1 MVEMGNDRK
10 VSCILCQRSEETRIT
25 GALSTKDQITAHQN
39 CLLFS
44 SGIYCQNS
52 PEFDDLFGFSV
63 EDVMKEVR
71 RGNKLAC
78 YRCKKKGA
86 TAGCEI
92 KRCKK
97 SYHYPCA
104 VQEGAHIVEDDDE
117 GNYTLY
123 CSTHYEEMQ
132 RINGST
138 SEHDSSPT
146 NHRKSKK
153 SSKTSSSKVYCL
165 ACEKTE
171 GNISLDSLSNSVIML
186 YCDKHGPLSHKS
198 NGHDDSPVAGP
209 SFWSSDSNSASSM
222 THGLK
227 RRLSFNDIEEEM
239 LSRRKPETWKRKIS
253 DDSNSVENEPNTEMA
268 MFAPLE
274 SDLDESAN
282 SLPEHQVNSKDAENG
297 SPTGSISG
305 NQPMDENGDGNKDE
319 DETVI
324 HSDAESES
332 LLLPVEIC
340 IESYSTLNSS
350 FSNHTV
356 SPPRPSVT
364 LTNTV
369 EVLRSGDEG
378 SSPEQNPGSSPEY
391 IDSPAQ
397 HTAAPSVPPQSS
409 SGPPLS
415 PDHCK
420 PCIVSCSSLRTSSA
434 ISPAPPETICVSPL
448 PSTSSPTVAPSDPAT
463 SIDSTCFWR
472 SCNMAGCTEAI
483 FTDFIDEMKDISG
496 RIQSDQA
503 SQEDYELA
511 LKVMAASGK
520 LTELVAK
527 QQKELEK
534 RQMQLQKEAAAMKK
548 VVSALR

>member
-1 MVEMGNDRK
+1 MI
-10 VSCILCQRSEETRIT
+10 SI
-25 GALSTKDQITAHQN
+25 
-39 CLLFS
+39 F
-44 SGIYCQNS
+44 Y
-52 PEFDDLFGFSV
+52 
-63 EDVMKEVR
+63 
-71 RGNKLAC
+71 
-78 YRCKKKGA
+78 
-86 TAGCEI
+86 
-92 KRCKK
+92 
-97 SYHYPCA
+97 SY
-104 VQEGAHIVEDDDE
+104 E
-117 GNYTLY
+117 
-123 CSTHYEEMQ
+123 
-132 RINGST
+132 
-138 SEHDSSPT
+138 
-146 NHRKSKK
+146 
-153 SSKTSSSKVYCL
+153 VYCL

-198 NGHDDSPVAGP
+198 NGHDDSAVAGP

-282 SLPEHQVNSKDAENG
+282 SLPEHQLISKDAENG

-434 ISPAPPETICVSPL
+434 VSPAPPETICVSPL

-503 SQEDYELA
+503 SQEDYDLA